1 MRLSETM
8 ARVIRAEGQGWMLN
22 ISTVAGLEP
31 TGLLIAY
38 AVPKA
43 VITHLTRCMAVA
55 DARDGRQLRRACRR
69 AREQQPISALSM
81 SSAPRPRRC

>member
-22 ISTVAGLEP
+22 ISTVAGLGP

-43 VITHLTRCMAVA
+43 GLTHLTRWLKAEIGCCSRALRH
-55 DARDGRQLRRACRR
+55 ARR
-69 AREQQPISALSM
+69 S
-81 SSAPRPRRC
+81 